1 MWMENKH
8 LKLVCKEFISVNHYM
23 NYRVQGKIVVAYKP
37 KETKEFEKQFG
48 KYVKQEIQKQNW
60 IKPDKG
66 KFIILDTIFYF
77 PRVDMDAQN
86 YFKSICD
93 ICTKC
98 NVWEDDNIVM
108 ERVNGVYYDSKNPR
122 IEMDIY
128 ESEKLGIF
136 ESKEEYKEF
145 RNNNCD
151 KCSKKS
157 DGSERSC
164 TIHKKILENRIIEEV
179 TKDELNTW
187 RCNKLKEKKIK

>member
-1 MWMENKH
+1 MENKQV
-8 LKLVCKEFISVNHYM
+8 LKVTLPLPSSVNMIYGR
-23 NYRVQGKIVVAYKP
+23 NKYGSIYLKKEGKEYKKKAIKITTEAV
-37 KETKEFEKQFG
+37 KE
-48 KYVKQEIQKQNW
+48 QNW
-60 IKPDKG
+60 IKLKEDEYCY
-66 KFIILDTIFYF
+66 LDTIVYQNKRGRDNDNIYKLLQDSFTETGVVWLDDTLVWPRTQRSYIDSNN
-77 PRVDMDAQN
+77 PRVEIII
-86 YFKSICD
+86 YKSN
-93 ICTKC
+93 T
-98 NVWEDDNIVM
+98 V
-108 ERVNGVYYDSKNPR
+108 
-122 IEMDIY
+122 
-128 ESEKLGIF
+128 GIF